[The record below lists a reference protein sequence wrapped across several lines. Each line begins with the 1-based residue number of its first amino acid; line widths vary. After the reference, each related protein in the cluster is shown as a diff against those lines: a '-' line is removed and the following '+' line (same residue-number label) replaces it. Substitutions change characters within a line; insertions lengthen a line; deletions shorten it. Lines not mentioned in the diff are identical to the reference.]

1 MTWKNLCEKHG
12 FGRRLSVVEHFSSE
26 AHMSNY
32 FSRPPPQPIST
43 SLTNYPPSLFNTV
56 LSVHSGNVASS
67 SRSFDSATAT
77 NAIRRPKMRSYK
89 SHFKQ
94 RYRVE
99 TAWRSGGIAFTKHIT
114 PDQGVVTSLHLTPKY
129 IVVALD
135 NAKIHVFDT
144 KGGNQ
149 KTLTGHVMGVWAMI
163 PWGDTLVSG
172 GCDRDVRVWNLAT
185 G

>member
-1 MTWKNLCEKHG
+1 MAEPLPLDIQMTN
-12 FGRRLSVVEHFSSE
+12 
-26 AHMSNY
+26 NY
-32 FSRPPPQPIST
+32 TIRPPPQPLLQLPEHHSEST
-43 SLTNYPPSLFNTV
+43 PSIFNHV
-56 LSVHSGNVASS
+56 LAVHPSSITSG
-67 SRSFDSATAT
+67 SRSFDSVTAP
-77 NAIRRPKMRSYK
+77 NVMRRPKMRSYK

-99 TAWRSGGIAFTKHIT
+99 TAWRSGGVPFTKHIT

-149 KTLTGHVMGVWAMI
+149 KTLQGHVMGVWAMI